1 MANQK
6 SFKKKSEN
14 ELEVTIPQADKI
26 DVWRKE
32 FIINKI
38 ADINLQIAMLETQK
52 EDFEELLDKCVELG
66 VKTEAE
72 AKEVV

>member
-1 MANQK
+1 MAT
-6 SFKKKSEN
+6 KKSYKLKNEL
-14 ELEVTIPQADKI
+14 ELEVTTPRADKI

-72 AKEVV
+72 AKEVK